1 MFVLLASF
9 ELVKLIYRIQASE
22 NYSFLLFNKQ
32 MFLFIKAKYFYYSF
46 FNLSI
51 EIFFLYLD
59 KLLIRYKRYLV
70 SLIVIAG
77 LVLTSILRVASI
89 LGIRDNYI
97 AARLII
103 KVNRFLAIN
112 TRDYLVSILFN
123 IIS

>member
-1 MFVLLASF
+1 
-9 ELVKLIYRIQASE
+9 
-22 NYSFLLFNKQ
+22 